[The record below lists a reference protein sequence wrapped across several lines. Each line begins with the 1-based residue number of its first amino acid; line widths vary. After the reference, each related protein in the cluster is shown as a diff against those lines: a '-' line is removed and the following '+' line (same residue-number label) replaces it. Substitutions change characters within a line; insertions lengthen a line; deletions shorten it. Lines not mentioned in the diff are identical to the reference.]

1 MLAQW
6 PLARPLKRVL
16 RGHRGSWLPLLGM
29 RRQERLVFDVGSAP
43 SLSPASSV
51 SPSPPRGGLCSQR
64 HLGGGPRQPRG
75 PRGDLAPHG
84 GVGAPARPPGQL
96 GMERRL
102 TPGFPASDPLG
113 SAQGETRGARVTC
126 PGPCVAGPRTA
137 AGGWLGCQ
145 HPEHCVRDT
154 GSPGP
159 LASAVAAGD
168 AGGRGPQTHG
178 PGPGVRDDG
187 LECVVASDFRKGSDP
202 FPRSGVRSPWLLVPK
217 LPRAPRGPA
226 ALVVFASLPKRG
238 PWDGGLR
245 EASARPR
252 GGLGV
257 TGVVFSEGKQSCG
270 RTPLYFRPS
279 GPGTWDDLRGRSLRG
294 GAACRGGPEGM
305 GGRCFEPA
313 PLRLKQCSWLAGDF
327 CPEAGGRGLLTPP
340 NSPLGP
346 GLLFLADSP
355 LLPRLCFLLRGC

>member
-51 SPSPPRGGLCSQR
+51 SPSPPRGGLCAQW
-64 HLGGGPRQPRG
+64 HLGGGPQQPRG

-226 ALVVFASLPKRG
+226 ALGCFRVFAKAWPVGRRAE
-238 PWDGGLR
+238 GGQR
-245 EASARPR
+245 SAPRRPR
-252 GGLGV
+252 GHGRRFFGGEAKPRAHAPPL
-257 TGVVFSEGKQSCG
+257 QSFWSWNPG
-270 RTPLYFRPS
+270 RPS
-279 GPGTWDDLRGRSLRG
+279 RPKPAGWCGLSRGPRGRGGQMLR
-294 GAACRGGPEGM
+294 
-305 GGRCFEPA
+305 
-313 PLRLKQCSWLAGDF
+313 AGSTS
-327 CPEAGGRGLLTPP
+327 PQAMLLVGRGLL
-340 NSPLGP
+340 S
-346 GLLFLADSP
+346 
-355 LLPRLCFLLRGC
+355 

>member
-1 MLAQW
+1 
-6 PLARPLKRVL
+6 
-16 RGHRGSWLPLLGM
+16 
-29 RRQERLVFDVGSAP
+29 
-43 SLSPASSV
+43 
-51 SPSPPRGGLCSQR
+51 
-64 HLGGGPRQPRG
+64 
-75 PRGDLAPHG
+75 
-84 GVGAPARPPGQL
+84 
-96 GMERRL
+96 MERRL

-245 EASARPR
+245 EASARPAAASGSRASFFRR
-252 GGLGV
+252 GSKAAGARPSTSVLLVLEPG
-257 TGVVFSEGKQSCG
+257 TTFAAEACGVV
-270 RTPLYFRPS
+270 RPVAGAPRAWGADAS
-279 GPGTWDDLRGRSLRG
+279 SRLHFASSNAPGWPGT
-294 GAACRGGPEGM
+294 
-305 GGRCFEPA
+305 FV
-313 PLRLKQCSWLAGDF
+313 LK
-327 CPEAGGRGLLTPP
+327 PAGG
-340 NSPLGP
+340 
-346 GLLFLADSP
+346 
-355 LLPRLCFLLRGC
+355 GC